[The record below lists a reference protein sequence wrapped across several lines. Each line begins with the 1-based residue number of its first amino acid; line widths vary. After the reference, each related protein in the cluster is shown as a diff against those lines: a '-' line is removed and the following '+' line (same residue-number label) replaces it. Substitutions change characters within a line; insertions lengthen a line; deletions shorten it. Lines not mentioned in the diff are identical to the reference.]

1 MKTNILYF
9 PLLVLLSAV
18 SLCGCSNDDEPVA
31 TATDGTTLNV
41 TARAD
46 GFAPTDGTAQTDTPQ
61 TRASESG
68 YTTTFVK
75 GDQIGVFAVKG
86 GSVITGCQNVP
97 LTYNGTS
104 WSGSAPV
111 YKYAGATYFAYY
123 PYTASMNSK
132 TSVDEIVAAFNA
144 TVTTATDQST
154 YAKYTACDLMT
165 TTGAVSPTSSSLSFS
180 FTHKMSLIEISLPV
194 QKYKTTDDANAY
206 EYSAPVFNPTFSLT
220 LSGSG
225 GATTIKPYPMDNGIY
240 RYIVPAGTSGTT
252 VSGAFNTADNKTI
265 EYSKSSLSL
274 SAGNYKRLNVTYD
287 GAPSATPTERA
298 LAVGDFY
305 YSDGSIC
312 PGDASNPPS
321 EGCIGIIYSTDAK
334 RIGTAAQNAL
344 ATKGVTT
351 PHGLVMA
358 LTNASDG
365 CRWGDYG
372 KDENSGGADGTPFK
386 ANTDQL
392 KKQYEN
398 VNGYA
403 ETHWIIDEY
412 GKNGNT
418 ALQTTYTAFYHA
430 NRYGTTDSG
439 TAQYAAPANTTGWF
453 IPSMGQ
459 WWDILSNLG
468 GINLDTYKEST
479 GKYAE
484 IDGAATTAMNN
495 MNKYLQKINGTATF
509 STNTFFWSS
518 SEYSGSRACN
528 VGFYSYGY
536 LGLLNDTKD
545 SSTYRVRC
553 SFAF

>member
-18 SLCGCSNDDEPVA
+18 SLCGCSNDDEPVV
-31 TATDGTTLNV
+31 TATDGTTLTV
-41 TARAD
+41 IARAD
-46 GFAPTDGTAQTDTPQ
+46 GFAPTDGTSQTGTPQ

-97 LTYNGTS
+97 LTYDGTS
-104 WSGSAPV
+104 WSGV
-111 YKYAGATYFAYY
+111 YKYPDATYFAYY
-123 PYTASMNSK
+123 PYTDGMNNK
-132 TSVDEIVAAFNA
+132 TSIDEIVAAFNA

-154 YAKYTACDLMT
+154 YAKYTACELMT
-165 TTGAVSPTSSSLSFS
+165 TTGDVSPTSSSLSFS
-180 FTHKMSLIEISLPV
+180 FTHKMSLIEISLPA
-194 QKYKTTDDANAY
+194 QKYKTTDNADAY
-206 EYSAPVFNPTFSLT
+206 EYSAPVLNPTFSLT

-225 GATTIKPYPMDNGIY
+225 GATPIKPCPMGNGIY
-240 RYIVPAGTSGTT
+240 RYIVPAGTSD
-252 VSGAFNTADNKTI
+252 VSGAFNIADGKTI

-274 SAGNYKRLNVTYD
+274 SAGNYKRLNVTS
-287 GAPSATPTERA
+287 GAPSTTPTVRA
-298 LAVGDFY
+298 LAVGDFF

-312 PGDASNPPS
+312 PSDASNPPS
-321 EGCIGIIYSTDAK
+321 EGCIGIIYSTDAN
-334 RIGTAAQNAL
+334 RIGTAAKNAL
-344 ATKGVTT
+344 ATKGITT

-365 CRWGDYG
+365 CRWGYG

-403 ETHWIIDEY
+403 ETHWIINEY

-418 ALQTTYTAFYHA
+418 ALQNTYTAFYHA

-468 GINLDTYKEST
+468 EINLDTYKEST
-479 GKYAE
+479 DDHKY
-484 IDGAATTAMNN
+484 IDGAADTAVTN
-495 MNKYLQKINGTATF
+495 MNKYLQKINGATTF
-509 STNTFFWSS
+509 STDAYFCSS
-518 SEYSGSRACN
+518 SEYDGSNACYVAFN
-528 VGFYSYGY
+528 GNGNLR
-536 LGLLNDTKD
+536 LGGISKGRSDT
-545 SSTYRVRC
+545 RVRC